1 MMYSELSDLN
11 KLTQKIWT
19 LLTSG
24 NDQRSSRS
32 RFGLN
37 WIKTTWIAL
46 VQNYLTVRGVRCF
59 RIGGYKILRA
69 KCVKIF
75 RTTPKYLQTPTILC

>member
-1 MMYSELSDLN
+1 MYSELSDLN

-24 NDQRSSRS
+24 NDQRSSCS

-37 WIKTTWIAL
+37 WIKTTWIAS

-59 RIGGYKILRA
+59 
-69 KCVKIF
+69 
-75 RTTPKYLQTPTILC
+75 